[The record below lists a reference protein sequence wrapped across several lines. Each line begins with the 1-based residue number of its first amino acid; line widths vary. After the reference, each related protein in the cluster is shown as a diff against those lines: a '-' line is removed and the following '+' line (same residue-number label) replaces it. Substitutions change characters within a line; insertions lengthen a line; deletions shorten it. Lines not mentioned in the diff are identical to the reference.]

1 MNHDANQSC
10 EQQFLASP
18 KNAFAIYQLKPDLSR
33 EYGFESLSRLTARG
47 LSVEYSNYNCIH
59 SVTLDKDVGNI
70 NQFLNRVF
78 DHYNLY
84 RPDDFKGHSVSV
96 GDVIAVKVGTRITTH
111 YVDDLGFTRIPK
123 FLSDSQA
130 VRTAPATIE
139 TLTEQLCIR
148 MHSEYDAFLDELKN
162 LSSEDVIERAY
173 EKVLKEDLI
182 VAVETGTFSK
192 KQLEGLLSLESPL
205 ATAYGEWLSND
216 FGHMEMLRDTIE
228 TLADAEARHLQP
240 KKKQH
245 ER

>member
-1 MNHDANQSC
+1 MNHDANQTY

-33 EYGFESLSRLTARG
+33 EYGFESLSRLAARG

-70 NQFLNRVF
+70 NQFLHRVF

-111 YVDDLGFTRIPK
+111 YVDDFGFTRIPK
-123 FLSDSQA
+123 FLNDSQA

-139 TLTEQLCIR
+139 TLTEQLCTR
-148 MHSEYDAFLDELKN
+148 MQAEYDALLTELKA
-162 LSSEDVIERAY
+162 LPSEAVIERCY
-173 EKVLKEDLI
+173 EKVLKEDLLLC
-182 VAVETGTFSK
+182 VETGEFSK
-192 KQLEGLLSLESPL
+192 KQLEGLLSLDEPL

-216 FGHMEMLRDTIE
+216 CSHMELLQDTLE
-228 TLADAEARHLQP
+228 TLANAEAKHLRP
-240 KKKQH
+240 KEKQA